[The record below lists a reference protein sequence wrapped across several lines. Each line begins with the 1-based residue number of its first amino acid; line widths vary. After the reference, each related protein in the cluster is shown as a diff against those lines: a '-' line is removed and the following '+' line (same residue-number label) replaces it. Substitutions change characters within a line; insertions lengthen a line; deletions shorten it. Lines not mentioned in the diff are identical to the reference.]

1 MFVFTAI
8 GIGVTVTISIFGLA
22 VLSVIVKEEFGE
34 LQKQIRRLSNQ
45 HLTERELKIIR
56 EKIDI
61 RLAKIEDD

>member
-8 GIGVTVTISIFGLA
+8 GIGVTVIISI
-22 VLSVIVKEEFGE
+22 LSLMLCVIVEEEFSG
-34 LQKQIRRLSNQ
+34 LRKLIRRLDNQ

-56 EKIDI
+56 EKIDM